1 MADDEGRKEQ
11 KPFLIVLT
19 GPILR
24 FLASQKSTQTD
35 EHGNLKP
42 AKPIAYWPFGVAG
55 ASLFGLGLM
64 GGYVFMSGDVKEETL
79 ERERFKGMNLQERDL
94 ALNRK
99 LAFRT
104 ALARCR
110 SKQSLKSKW
119 KCYENSEPNPCL

>member
-1 MADDEGRKEQ
+1 MAEDHDSKKEQ

-24 FLASQKSTQTD
+24 FLSSQKSIQPD
-35 EHGNLKP
+35 EDGNLKP

-79 ERERFKGMNLQERDL
+79 EKERFKGMSLQERDL
-94 ALNRK
+94 AMNRK

-104 ALARCR
+104 ALAR
-110 SKQSLKSKW
+110 
-119 KCYENSEPNPCL
+119 

>member
-1 MADDEGRKEQ
+1 MDEPTKVEKR
-11 KPFLIVLT
+11 PFLLVIT

-24 FLASQKSTQTD
+24 FLAAQKGIED
-35 EHGNLKP
+35 DDGNIKP

-64 GGYVFMSGDVKEETL
+64 GGYAFMSGDVKEERK
-79 ERERFKGMNLQERDL
+79 ERERFKGMNVQDREL

-104 ALARCR
+104 ALARF
-110 SKQSLKSKW
+110 
-119 KCYENSEPNPCL
+119 

>member
-1 MADDEGRKEQ
+1 MGAGLPDPPDLTTWSLLWSQVCAMADNGGSNEQ

-24 FLASQKSTQTD
+24 FLASQNSIQTD
-35 EHGNLKP
+35 DDGNLKT
-42 AKPIAYWPFGVAG
+42 KPIVYWPFGVAG

-79 ERERFKGMNLQERDL
+79 EKERFKGMNLQERDM
-94 ALNRK
+94 AMNRK

-104 ALARCR
+104 ALAR
-110 SKQSLKSKW
+110 
-119 KCYENSEPNPCL
+119 